1 MQIYIVKPK
10 QKDNDNDKDE
20 NKKTRNKRKHTEIQC
35 YVRSLLR
42 FRHLNLQEKT
52 TNKK

>member
-20 NKKTRNKRKHTEIQC
+20 KKTRNKRKHTEIQC

>member
-20 NKKTRNKRKHTEIQC
+20 KKQETKENILKSNVMLDLY
-35 YVRSLLR
+35 YVLGI
-42 FRHLNLQEKT
+42 
-52 TNKK
+52 

>member
-1 MQIYIVKPK
+1 MQIYIVRPK

-20 NKKTRNKRKHTEIQC
+20 KKQKQRKHTEIQC